1 MWIRTQDHKKLID
14 ALELQ
19 IIPCSQRDFKGYCI
33 VATSHN
39 SLFMNKIELGKY
51 QTIEEAY
58 IVLSDIQYH
67 ININSQNVYQMK

>member
-1 MWIRTQDHKKLID
+1 M
-14 ALELQ
+14 
-19 IIPCSQRDFKGYCI
+19 
-33 VATSHN
+33 ATSHN
-39 SLFMNKIELGKY
+39 SVLMNKIELGKY